1 MSIYLSDR
9 VQQIKPSPTLTIAAK
24 AAALKAQG
32 VDMVSLSTGEPD
44 FDTPDFIKEKAIE
57 AIHQGFTKYTAVE
70 GIVELRRAIVDK
82 FAKQNQLLY
91 TPDQIL
97 ISAGGKQGFFNL
109 CQALINPLDEVI
121 IPAPYWVS
129 YPDIVLLA
137 GGKPVIVSAGVQQHF
152 KITPQQLEKAITPK
166 TRLLVINSPSNP
178 TGMAYTADELTAL
191 AKVLLKHPQVFIA
204 TDDMYEHI
212 LWRSE
217 PFSNLI
223 NVCPELYERTIILHG
238 VSKTYAM
245 TGWRIGFNAGPK
257 ELIQA
262 MSNIQSQSTSN
273 ACSISQK
280 AAFAA
285 ITGDQSCI
293 PPMVAAFKQ
302 RTEFVVQALREID
315 GVRSTMPDGTFYVFP
330 EVQPLAER
338 LGLKDDL
345 AFTDMLLERA
355 RVAVV
360 PGTAFGAPGYIRIST
375 ATSLEN
381 LQESMRRL
389 RKVVG

>member
-1 MSIYLSDR
+1 
-9 VQQIKPSPTLTIAAK
+9 
-24 AAALKAQG
+24 
-32 VDMVSLSTGEPD
+32 
-44 FDTPDFIKEKAIE
+44 
-57 AIHQGFTKYTAVE
+57 
-70 GIVELRRAIVDK
+70 
-82 FAKQNQLLY
+82 
-91 TPDQIL
+91 
-97 ISAGGKQGFFNL
+97 
-109 CQALINPLDEVI
+109 
-121 IPAPYWVS
+121 
-129 YPDIVLLA
+129 
-137 GGKPVIVSAGVQQHF
+137 
-152 KITPQQLEKAITPK
+152 
-166 TRLLVINSPSNP
+166 
-178 TGMAYTADELTAL
+178 
-191 AKVLLKHPQVFIA
+191 VLLKHPQVLIA

-223 NVCPELYERTIILHG
+223 NVCPALYERIIVLHG

-280 AAFAA
+280 AALAA
-285 ITGDQSCI
+285 LTGDQSCI

-302 RTEFVVQALREID
+302 RTEFVVQALGEID

-330 EVQPLAER
+330 YVQPLAER

-345 AFTDMLLERA
+345 AFTEMLLERA

-360 PGTAFGAPGYIRIST
+360 PGSAFGAPGYIRIST

-389 RKVVG
+389 RGVVA

>member
-1 MSIYLSDR
+1 LSIYLSDR